1 MDGNHGMAVAGMGDT
16 LSGILLCEL
25 SLNPDIFDACI
36 KATTFHSYSAD
47 YLLKNKKI
55 KKFLPSMIPETYSEL
70 ANI

>member
-1 MDGNHGMAVAGMGDT
+1 MDGNHRMAVAGMGDT

-47 YLLKNKKI
+47 HLHKSRKI
-55 KKFLPSMIPETYSEL
+55 KNILPSMIPDTYSKL
-70 ANI
+70 VSI